1 MSKKSGFHQPLF
13 LAPLK
18 TSTWFDRQLN
28 RNGAESLVTLVL
40 VASNPL
46 SEDAIKSGLAYA
58 FRCLLLDSAFS

>member
-1 MSKKSGFHQPLF
+1 MSKKSGSISLF

-28 RNGAESLVTLVL
+28 RNDAESLVTLVL

-58 FRCLLLDSAFS
+58 FRLTLDSGFS